1 MRTGGEVMKKKTSDF
16 FEGLTISEVATKL
29 LSSKKIQPVLNKTF
43 EQMMK
48 LKSRLDAVMPLAL
61 GILNMPSLEDIKK
74 LNGEITKLNLRLNE
88 VSKKSGAK
96 KKGKRKK
103 TVKKANTS
111 VPASQKEIK
120 EDTAPQSPKGPDT
133 L

>member
-1 MRTGGEVMKKKTSDF
+1 MRIGGEVMKKKTSDF
-16 FEGLTISEVATKL
+16 FDNFTLSEVATKL

-74 LNGEITKLNLRLNE
+74 LNSEITKLNLRLNE

-96 KKGKRKK
+96 RKVKRKK
-103 TVKKANTS
+103 AAKKANPTIK
-111 VPASQKEIK
+111 ASQKEIK
-120 EDTAPQSPKGPDT
+120 EDTAPQSSHGTDT